1 MYIVFVLIDND
12 DNVLTVYEWFYKDI
26 ESDASINIKML
37 LLTIPKHSQGDY
49 LPVCGI
55 CMTD

>member
-1 MYIVFVLIDND
+1 MYIVFVLIDNG
-12 DNVLTVYEWFYKDI
+12 NALTVYEWFYKDI

-49 LPVCGI
+49 LCGI

>member
-26 ESDASINIKML
+26 ESDASINNKML
-37 LLTIPKHSQGDY
+37 LLMIPKHS
-49 LPVCGI
+49 
-55 CMTD
+55 